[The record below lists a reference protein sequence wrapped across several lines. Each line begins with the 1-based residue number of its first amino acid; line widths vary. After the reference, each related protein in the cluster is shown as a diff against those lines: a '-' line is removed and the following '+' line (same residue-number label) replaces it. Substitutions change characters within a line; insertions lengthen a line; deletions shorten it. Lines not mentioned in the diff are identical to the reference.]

1 MKAIV
6 YDGIQKVECRN
17 VADPGIEKED
27 DVVVKVTSTAI
38 CGSDLHLVHGLVKGM
53 YDGYILGHE
62 TMGIV
67 EEAGKGVKNLKKGDR
82 VVIPFPVACGH
93 CEFCSR
99 GEYSQCD
106 NSNDYGEAGGLLG
119 YSKSHG
125 NYAGGQ
131 AEYIRVPYA
140 NVGPKKVPEGL
151 TDEQVLFVTDVL
163 PTSYWGTEIANVKAG
178 DTVVVLGCGPIGLT
192 AISAS
197 KTFGAVKVI
206 ACDLID
212 EKLEVAKKMGAD
224 AVLNSAKCDLPAEV
238 RTLTGGVGVDAA
250 IDITGAEP
258 ALNSALKCLRAAG
271 RLVCVGLP
279 TKPITFH
286 DMTDDLVYREVQLTG
301 VSGRKIWETWEDFA
315 KVMKGPYFKL
325 DQVIGGRF
333 PMKDFEAALAQ
344 IHSGVPGKMIL
355 YP

>member
-1 MKAIV
+1 M
-6 YDGIQKVECRN
+6 
-17 VADPGIEKED
+17 
-27 DVVVKVTSTAI
+27 
-38 CGSDLHLVHGLVKGM
+38 
-53 YDGYILGHE
+53 
-62 TMGIV
+62 
-67 EEAGKGVKNLKKGDR
+67 
-82 VVIPFPVACGH
+82 
-93 CEFCSR
+93 
-99 GEYSQCD
+99 
-106 NSNDYGEAGGLLG
+106 
-119 YSKSHG
+119 
-125 NYAGGQ
+125 
-131 AEYIRVPYA
+131 
-140 NVGPKKVPEGL
+140 
-151 TDEQVLFVTDVL
+151 
-163 PTSYWGTEIANVKAG
+163 
-178 DTVVVLGCGPIGLT
+178 
-192 AISAS
+192 
-197 KTFGAVKVI
+197 
-206 ACDLID
+206 
-212 EKLEVAKKMGAD
+212 
-224 AVLNSAKCDLPAEV
+224 
-238 RTLTGGVGVDAA
+238 DAA